1 MLASRQ
7 DITSS
12 AESQYAPVLI
22 DKAVNGLWRDTADL
36 SARTPQKLWQPLLA
50 AALSGLAI
58 GSVLVAPELA
68 AGALAAVLAVPF
80 LCVVLLRAAA
90 VIEILWRTFAPHRVA
105 PRFGNDEARLPVYSI
120 LIPLHREAEVLA
132 DLVHGLAMLDYPAA
146 KLQILLVLESD
157 DADTRRAAAA
167 LDLPGNFEIVVVP
180 DRGPRTKPKALN
192 YALGFVR
199 GEFVAVYD
207 AEDIPEPD
215 QLRRALAIFRR
226 SGPNLACIQARL
238 NIYNPDASWLTRQFT
253 LEYSALFDAILPA
266 LHRLGLPVPLGGT
279 SNHFRTEL
287 LRRIGA
293 WDPYNVTEDAD
304 LGIRI
309 ARAGLTTATLDST
322 TWEEAPVRLGNW
334 LTQRTRWIKGWMQT
348 YLVHTRRPIRLLR
361 ELGLRQWAGLH
372 VLMGGILLSV
382 LMHPL
387 SYLLLAFEGAN
398 GRLFEEPGGHLQ
410 HWLWWVAV
418 FNLGA
423 GYASAMIVAV
433 LAAVRRGRSDLA
445 PHASCPCTGCGYLL
459 PAIVLWSSSCEL
471 PTCGR
476 RRSTA
481 RSCGGGN
488 RRSPGEAGMVLPS
501 SWALLRAICHPNR
514 ACWTRQS
521 KARLARSMAW
531 ASARLQPSVP
541 GEADVTSRQYSHQH
555 MHCRRRGNGR
565 VAANGR
571 GASVRL
577 SEDRRTYGLCPGG
590 QGQQPGPIHVLDH
603 LDAQRRH
610 EHLRS
615 ADDARREHEP
625 DPRVGAGGER
635 KRRRPDL
642 HVQAPARR
650 DVPQRQANDDRRRG
664 RLVRSVQEGRHR

>member
-1 MLASRQ
+1 MRLRHVRRAQVGLRRPDARSHEYGFLVGALIDTATLRRAEFFARRWQVSVHEVLIAQGWVSEPDYVRALAEHLKMTTVAGKTLRAAFPSASSPPWPKVVSATLEGQAVVAIEARSFSPGVVAAIAASAHTPRARFVLASRQ
-7 DITSS
+7 DIASS

-22 DKAVNGLWRDTADL
+22 DKAVNGLWRDTAEL
-36 SARTPQKLWQPLLA
+36 SARTPHKLWQPLLA

-58 GSVLVAPELA
+58 GSILVAPELA
-68 AGALAAVLAVPF
+68 AGALAAILAVPF

-90 VIEILWRTFAPHRVA
+90 VIEILRRTFAPRRVP
-105 PRFGNDEARLPVYSI
+105 PRSDKDEARLPVYSI

-157 DADTRRAAAA
+157 DADTRRAAAV

-266 LHRLGLPVPLGGT
+266 LQRLGLPVPLGGT
-279 SNHFRTEL
+279 SNHFRTAL

-322 TWEEAPVRLGNW
+322 TWEEAPIRLGNW
-334 LTQRTRWIKGWMQT
+334 LTQRTRWIKGWQT
-348 YLVHTRRPIRLLR
+348 YLVHTRQPIRLLQ
-361 ELGLRQWAGLH
+361 ELGLRQWVGLH

-387 SYLLLAFEGAN
+387 SYLLLAFEAAN
-398 GRLFEEPGGHLQ
+398 GRLFEEPGNHLQ

-423 GYASAMIVAV
+423 GYASAMIVGV

-445 PHASCPCTGCGYLL
+445 PHVLLMPVYWLLISFAGYRALIQL
-459 PAIVLWSSSCEL
+459 ARAPHLWEKTQHGAVL
-471 PTCGR
+471 R
-476 RRSTA
+476 RR
-481 RSCGGGN
+481 
-488 RRSPGEAGMVLPS
+488 
-501 SWALLRAICHPNR
+501 
-514 ACWTRQS
+514 
-521 KARLARSMAW
+521 
-531 ASARLQPSVP
+531 
-541 GEADVTSRQYSHQH
+541 
-555 MHCRRRGNGR
+555 
-565 VAANGR
+565 
-571 GASVRL
+571 
-577 SEDRRTYGLCPGG
+577 
-590 QGQQPGPIHVLDH
+590 
-603 LDAQRRH
+603 
-610 EHLRS
+610 
-615 ADDARREHEP
+615 
-625 DPRVGAGGER
+625 
-635 KRRRPDL
+635 
-642 HVQAPARR
+642 
-650 DVPQRQANDDRRRG
+650 
-664 RLVRSVQEGRHR
+664 